1 VQIGPASVGFRLIER
16 ARVFGGDT
24 LTATDIAVAAGRAS
38 IGDPRLVHD
47 LTDAFKERCLL
58 EIARILEAAV
68 ERCRTSSAALPII
81 AVGGGSILVPPVVA
95 GLPVTRPAHFSCANA
110 VGAAIAQVSGEV
122 DRVYSL
128 ESVPRNEALA
138 AAELEARQ
146 KAITAGARPES
157 IVVME
162 REDVPLAYL
171 QGNATRIRVK
181 VVGDM
186 RL

>member
-1 VQIGPASVGFRLIER
+1 
-16 ARVFGGDT
+16 
-24 LTATDIAVAAGRAS
+24 
-38 IGDPRLVHD
+38 
-47 LTDAFKERCLL
+47 
-58 EIARILEAAV
+58 
-68 ERCRTSSAALPII
+68 
-81 AVGGGSILVPPVVA
+81 
-95 GLPVTRPAHFSCANA
+95 

-128 ESVPRNEALA
+128 EKAPRSVALA
-138 AAELEARQ
+138 AAEFEARQ

-181 VVGDM
+181 VIGDM